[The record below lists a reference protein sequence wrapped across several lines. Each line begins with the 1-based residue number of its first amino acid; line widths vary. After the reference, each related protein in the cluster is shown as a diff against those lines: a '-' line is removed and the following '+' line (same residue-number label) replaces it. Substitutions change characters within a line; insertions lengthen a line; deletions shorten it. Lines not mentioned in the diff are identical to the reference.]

1 MSILLDAVSKQ
12 KQQSLGVHD
21 AIMTPRPVLSSV
33 KPKRPMIM
41 KLTLLSVAV
50 SAAIMGAWAL
60 DTLLDASH
68 QTKNINKPNTSIM
81 PVTDM
86 LPQQIN
92 ESIQQTAIQKTATRQ
107 VISQAV
113 EVIPEANVSEEFSL
127 AGKVAL
133 PMAKPLSAAIAMND
147 SQPSLMYQASTN
159 SFNDSAQQGTNMDD
173 KQLSLTQLQQLSQQY
188 DQQLQQAYQQSN
200 VIQNNDI
207 EEIEPIILGANA
219 NQRGLKEL
227 EALKLQVNMAA
238 NEVDFKSVRQP
249 ESNRDANRDSNL
261 ASAFAAALK
270 DVEYE
275 QSANK
280 DVTEAKLDPIPHT
293 KPQGIPKYG
302 DLPASIQLS
311 VPEFNIVAHVYSS
324 DPNNRW
330 LNVDGKELQQG
341 DMIQGKL
348 TIIEIRPR
356 DIILDING
364 QEFKVPAI

>member
-12 KQQSLGVHD
+12 KQQSSGVHD
-21 AIMTPRPVLSSV
+21 AIMTPRPVLPVV

-41 KLTLLSVAV
+41 KLTLLGAGISL
-50 SAAIMGAWAL
+50 AIMGAWAL

-68 QTKNINKPNTSIM
+68 KWPQRINDNTQQAAI
-81 PVTDM
+81 
-86 LPQQIN
+86 LPDAAQQ
-92 ESIQQTAIQKTATRQ
+92 ESAPQA

-113 EVIPEANVSEEFSL
+113 EVLHETDLSEEFSL

-133 PMAKPLSAAIAMND
+133 PRAKPLSAATIINE
-147 SQPSLMYQASTN
+147 PSLMYQASTQ
-159 SFNDSAQQGTNMDD
+159 SFNDSAQQEARMDE
-173 KQLSLTQLQQLSQQY
+173 KQLSLNQLQQLSQQY
-188 DQQLQQAYQQSN
+188 DQQLQQAYLESD
-200 VIQNNDI
+200 VIQSRDV
-207 EEIEPIILGANA
+207 EEVEPIILGANA

-249 ESNRDANRDSNL
+249 ESNRDVNRDSNL
-261 ASAFAAALK
+261 ANAFAAALK

-280 DVTEAKLDPIPHT
+280 NVTEAKLDPIPQA
-293 KPQGIPKYG
+293 KSQGIPKYG
-302 DLPASIQLS
+302 DLPASVQLS

-324 DPNNRW
+324 APNNRW

-356 DIILDING
+356 DIILEING

>member
-1 MSILLDAVSKQ
+1 
-12 KQQSLGVHD
+12 
-21 AIMTPRPVLSSV
+21 MTPRPVLPLV

-41 KLTLLSVAV
+41 KLTLLGVAV

-68 QTKNINKPNTSIM
+68 KQPQHASEHIQPVAIL
-81 PVTDM
+81 PVTA
-86 LPQQIN
+86 QQK
-92 ESIQQTAIQKTATRQ
+92 SAAQ
-107 VISQAV
+107 VVIPQAV
-113 EVIPEANVSEEFSL
+113 EGTPATNTREEFSL

-133 PMAKPLSAAIAMND
+133 PRAKPLSAVIAIND

-159 SFNDSAQQGTNMDD
+159 SFNNSAQQATNMDEG
-173 KQLSLTQLQQLSQQY
+173 QLSLTQLQQLSQQY

-200 VIQNNDI
+200 VMQNNDI
-207 EEIEPIILGANA
+207 AEIEPIILGANA

-249 ESNRDANRDSNL
+249 KSHLDVNRDSNL
-261 ASAFAAALK
+261 ANAFAAALK

-280 DVTEAKLDPIPHT
+280 DVTAAKLDPIPQA

-302 DLPASIQLS
+302 DLPASVQLS

-356 DIILDING
+356 DIILEING

>member
-21 AIMTPRPVLSSV
+21 AIMTPRPVLPPV

-68 QTKNINKPNTSIM
+68 KR
-81 PVTDM
+81 
-86 LPQQIN
+86 PQIVSDN
-92 ESIQQTAIQKTATRQ
+92 TRQ
-107 VISQAV
+107 AAIVPATAQQKSAPQVVASQAL
-113 EVIPEANVSEEFSL
+113 EVMPEANVSEEFSL

-147 SQPSLMYQASTN
+147 LQPSLMYQASTN

-207 EEIEPIILGANA
+207 EEIEPIILGVNA

-238 NEVDFKSVRQP
+238 NEVDFKSVRQS
-249 ESNRDANRDSNL
+249 ESNRDASRDSNL
-261 ASAFAAALK
+261 ANAFAAALK

-302 DLPASIQLS
+302 DLPASVQLS

-324 DPNNRW
+324 EPNNRW

-356 DIILDING
+356 DIILEING

>member
-12 KQQSLGVHD
+12 KQQSTGVHD
-21 AIMTPRPVLSSV
+21 AIMTPRPVLPSV

-41 KLTLLSVAV
+41 KLTLLGVAV
-50 SAAIMGAWAL
+50 SSAIVGAWAL

-68 QTKNINKPNTSIM
+68 KRPQIVNENTQQAAIRPATAQQKSA
-81 PVTDM
+81 
-86 LPQQIN
+86 PQ
-92 ESIQQTAIQKTATRQ
+92 
-107 VISQAV
+107 VVVSQAL
-113 EVIPEANVSEEFSL
+113 EVMPEANVSEEFSL

-133 PMAKPLSAAIAMND
+133 PMAKPLLAAVAIED

-159 SFNDSAQQGTNMDD
+159 SFNDSSQQGTNMDD

-238 NEVDFKSVRQP
+238 NEVDFKSVRQS
-249 ESNRDANRDSNL
+249 ESSRDASRDANRDSNL
-261 ASAFAAALK
+261 ANAFAAALK

-302 DLPASIQLS
+302 DLPASVQLS

-364 QEFKVPAI
+364 NEFKVPAI